1 MRIPLLIV
9 LACVAPVWSQ
19 AAAQEAPVGG
29 WIEDYARM
37 LQLTGQI
44 PMTPLTVR
52 PTALGDL
59 HALSA
64 ATGSHAWR
72 AVIED
77 RTPSV
82 VTGNDFRVQ
91 ALPSEILTFAN
102 TSRPWGWNDG
112 AVWQG
117 KAVTLAAQTGAQAR
131 WGPVTLTLAPLI
143 TYSAN
148 AESDLSPIPV
158 PAGLSPYA
166 YPGVVG
172 GTLDAPQRF
181 GTEPLQRLDWGNT
194 NLRVDLGPVAV
205 GLSHESMWWG
215 PGRRNDILL
224 TNNAPGF
231 WHAHLSLNKPVSV
244 GIGTVSGRWIWG
256 SLRESAFFD
265 TIPANDRRYMTGAAV
280 AFVPRWAK
288 GLELGAA
295 RLFLQTW
302 SDPLG
307 VNEILYVVRPV
318 FKRSQATASNPD
330 GEDKQDQVAAV
341 FARWTLPASGLE
353 LYGEWAKGDHSADV
367 RDLLVEPE
375 HASAYLLGF
384 QKILAHT
391 PERTWRFGSEMILL
405 GAPRSAVARIPGA
418 GFFYV
423 HHDIR
428 QGYTQRGQV
437 LGAGIGPGSSQLSV
451 ALDRFAP
458 WGSAGISV
466 FRTVYDNDRFFR
478 QPNPGSGQ
486 NEVEPSVTVHATVFR
501 GAWDFSTALTGS
513 NLLNQWYIQNN
524 DSFNLNVNLSARY
537 HPARAR

>member
-1 MRIPLLIV
+1 MRISLLIV
-9 LACVAPVWSQ
+9 LAFAAPVWSQ
-19 AAAQEAPVGG
+19 AAAQGTPVGG

-52 PTALGDL
+52 PAALGDL
-59 HALSA
+59 QALSA

-77 RTPSV
+77 RTPRV
-82 VTGNDFRVQ
+82 VTDKGFRVQ
-91 ALPSEILTFAN
+91 ALPSEVQTFAN
-102 TSRPWGWNDG
+102 TNRPWGWNDG

-131 WGPVTLTLAPLI
+131 WGRVTLTIAPLI

-148 AESDLSPIPV
+148 VDFDLSPIPV
-158 PAGLSPYA
+158 PTGLSPYA
-166 YPGVVG
+166 YPVIGG

-181 GTEPLQRLDWGNT
+181 GSEPVQRLDWGNT
-194 NLRVDLGPVAV
+194 NLRVDLGPVAL

-265 TIPANDRRYMTGAAV
+265 TIPSNDRRYMTGAAV

-295 RLFLQTW
+295 RLFLETW
-302 SDPLG
+302 TDPLG
-307 VNEILYVVRPV
+307 VNEILYLVRPV
-318 FKRSQATASNPD
+318 FKRSQASASNPEGD
-330 GEDKQDQVAAV
+330 DKQDQVATV

-353 LYGEWAKGDHSADV
+353 LYGEWAKGDHSFDA

-375 HASAYLLGF
+375 HASAYLAGL
-384 QKILAHT
+384 QKILSHT
-391 PERTWRFGSEMILL
+391 PERTWRFGSELLLL
-405 GAPRSAVARIPGA
+405 GGPRSAVARYPGA

-423 HHDIR
+423 HHEIG

-437 LGAGIGPGSSQLSV
+437 LGAGIGPGSSQLSF

-458 WGSAGISV
+458 WGSAGIG
-466 FRTVYDNDRFFR
+466 FLRTVYDNDRFFR
-478 QPNPGSGQ
+478 QSNPQSRR
-486 NEVEPSVTVHATVFR
+486 NEVEPSVTAHAMVFR
-501 GAWDFSTALTGS
+501 GAWDFSASMTGS
-513 NLLNQWYIQNN
+513 NLLNKWYIENN
-524 DSFNLNVNLSARY
+524 DSFNLNVSISARY
-537 HPARAR
+537 HPSRAR